1 MDAAKIP
8 EGRPWYRAIYAG
20 DELVGFVMLSWNV
33 PPEPPRIIGPWF
45 LWKLLIDELVVEIVD
60 ANGAHEL
67 LTSCV
72 REDEGP
78 ERFYRRLGGQLV
90 EPSARRIG
98 CSKYESGLGRTDSRR
113 LKQQRIRRDR
123 QVRPSV

>member
-67 LTSCV
+67 LTS
-72 REDEGP
+72 
-78 ERFYRRLGGQLV
+78 
-90 EPSARRIG
+90 
-98 CSKYESGLGRTDSRR
+98 
-113 LKQQRIRRDR
+113 
-123 QVRPSV
+123 